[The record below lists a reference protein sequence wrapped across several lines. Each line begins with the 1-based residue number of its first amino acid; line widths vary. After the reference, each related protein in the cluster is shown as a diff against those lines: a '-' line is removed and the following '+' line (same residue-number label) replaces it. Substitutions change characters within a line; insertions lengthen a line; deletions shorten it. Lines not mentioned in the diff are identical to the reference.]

1 MFCYFFCC
9 IVTFSLFCW
18 VVGCFVFGGLVLLVL
33 VLVGTVTVDSFVDF
47 KVGFF
52 FFFVVVSFPV
62 SRNEGCRV
70 PKENRRE
77 RRQKKKTRLGVSS

>member
-52 FFFVVVSFPV
+52 FFLSLSLSLFPGMRVVGF
-62 SRNEGCRV
+62 RKKIGG
-70 PKENRRE
+70 KGGKRR
-77 RRQKKKTRLGVSS
+77 RRG